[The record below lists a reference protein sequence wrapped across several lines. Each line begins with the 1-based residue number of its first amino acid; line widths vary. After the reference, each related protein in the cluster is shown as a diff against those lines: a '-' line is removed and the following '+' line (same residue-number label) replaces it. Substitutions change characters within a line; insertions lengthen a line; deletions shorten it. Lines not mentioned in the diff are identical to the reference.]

1 MKLLDVLEKLEDI
14 IKNNFYENLLKGNI
28 NGAKKTTGYMA
39 SLMPAINK
47 ELNDIAK
54 NLKEHEIAGDF
65 EVTRKELQKKF
76 IELISLIDKELKNID
91 NKIFQ
96 EDPALWQGLLKE
108 TFQEPTT
115 IIIINIHKLYDFF
128 AKLKKISTEESVP
141 SVATEQYKKIKYKKK
156 VYSDNLSTIYKAE
169 RKICRTI
176 FLGNFYNRKITGK
189 IKSGPWEKFYHI
201 HLPMPLGDHRI
212 VYLWDGKQVIFYTI
226 GTHKELGIS

>member
-108 TFQEPTT
+108 
-115 IIIINIHKLYDFF
+115 
-128 AKLKKISTEESVP
+128 
-141 SVATEQYKKIKYKKK
+141 
-156 VYSDNLSTIYKAE
+156 
-169 RKICRTI
+169 
-176 FLGNFYNRKITGK
+176 
-189 IKSGPWEKFYHI
+189 
-201 HLPMPLGDHRI
+201 
-212 VYLWDGKQVIFYTI
+212 
-226 GTHKELGIS
+226 